1 MAVTQRLRCQV
12 AKIAHVGEHVYTIE
26 LKPERLIPRFL
37 PGQFL
42 HLALDAYDPCSF
54 WPESRVFSIASSP
67 FDRGRLKIAYSVRG
81 RFTARME
88 RELTEGRVVWVKLP
102 YGDFV
107 VEDSSDVVLL
117 AGGTGITAFI
127 AFLRGLTADFRHE
140 VYLAYGARTRE
151 FLIYRDIIEAQ
162 AKRIDR
168 LHVSY
173 FVERATDGK
182 PPPKKERVGRLSLEA
197 LWSEL
202 RDPYGA
208 TFFFCGPPQM
218 LRDFSQDLRD
228 RGVSAPRIR
237 IDAWE

>member
-1 MAVTQRLRCQV
+1 MAVSQKLCCQV
-12 AKIAHVGEHVYTIE
+12 VKITHVGEQVYTVD
-26 LKPERLIPRFL
+26 LKPERPIPRFL

-67 FDRGRLKIAYSVRG
+67 FERGRLNISYSVRG
-81 RFTARME
+81 RFTTRME

-107 VEDSSDVVLL
+107 VEDTSDVVLL

-127 AFLRGLTADFRHE
+127 AFLRGLTAGFRHE
-140 VYLAYGARTRE
+140 VCLAYGARTRD

-162 AKRIDR
+162 AKRVDR

-182 PPPKKERVGRLSLEA
+182 PPPETERVGRLSLGA

-202 RDPYGA
+202 RDPHGA
-208 TFFFCGPPQM
+208 TFFVSGPPQM
-218 LRDFSQDLRD
+218 LRDLAQDLRD
-228 RGVSAPRIR
+228 RGVSPPRIR